1 MQIVHSLAKRWENH
15 ECKSAKN
22 SQIAPA
28 VTNILVK
35 KKKQKKTHLVYYSSS
50 HQLQTQ
56 LVFHCSSYM
65 NKVIV

>member
-35 KKKQKKTHLVYYSSS
+35 KKKKKKPTLFIILPVI
-50 HQLQTQ
+50 
-56 LVFHCSSYM
+56 SYKL
-65 NKVIV
+65 NWYFTVPLI